1 MSEVACGPYVLYQSD
16 GPIGRLILND
26 PARSNAQS
34 AEMVWGVD
42 EALTLA
48 RRDHAVKVLIIKAN
62 GRGFCS
68 GHIPTG
74 DYPEF
79 AANLEAKGTVWEGQ
93 SELFLWP
100 MLTLWEFPKPTISQ
114 VHGYALGGGSYWAL
128 LPDLTI
134 VSDDAYF
141 QMPLVQAMG
150 LPGGETMIEPWLFM
164 NWKKAAEYLFT
175 AQTLTAQDALAAG
188 IVNRVVSADELE
200 RVTEELAAKIAAAPG
215 STLVATKTVLRRAWE
230 LMGMRMHL
238 QMSNDMVAVVSAHSD
253 FREHMRKL
261 VESKLKPRE
270 KLAEDAQKK

>member
-1 MSEVACGPYVLYQSD
+1 MTEIECGPYILYQTD
-16 GPIGRLILND
+16 GPIGRIILND
-26 PARSNAQS
+26 PARANAQS
-34 AEMVWGVD
+34 AEMVWGLD
-42 EALTLA
+42 EALCLA
-48 RRDHAVKVLIIKAN
+48 RRDHAVKVVILKAN
-62 GRGFCS
+62 GKGFCS

-79 AANLEAKGTVWEGQ
+79 KSNLEAKGTVWEGQ

-134 VSDDAYF
+134 VSEDAYF

-164 NWKKAAEYLFT
+164 NWKKAAEYLYT
-175 AQTLTAQDALAAG
+175 AQTLKAQDALAAG
-188 IVNRVVSADELE
+188 IVNRVVPADQLE
-200 RVTEELAAKIAAAPG
+200 SVTEELAARIAQAPG
-215 STLVATKTVLRRAWE
+215 STLVATKTTLRRAWE

-238 QMSNDMVAVVSAHSD
+238 QMSNDMVAVVAAHSD

-261 VESKLKPRE
+261 MESKLKPRE
-270 KLAEDAQKK
+270 KLAQEKKTE